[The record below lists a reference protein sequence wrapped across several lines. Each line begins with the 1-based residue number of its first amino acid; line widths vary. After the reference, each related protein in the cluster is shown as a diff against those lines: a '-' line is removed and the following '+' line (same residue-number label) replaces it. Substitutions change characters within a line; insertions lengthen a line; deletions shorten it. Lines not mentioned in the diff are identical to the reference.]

1 MKKGPKISIKNL
13 SGVMIAFLVIANAS
27 DVFAHCDTLDGPV
40 VAEARQALATGD
52 VTPVLKWVL
61 SDEEDNIKAAFK
73 HTLAVRQLGDEARNL
88 ADTYFF
94 ETLVRIHRAGE
105 GAPYSGLQPDSSVD
119 PAVTL
124 ADKAIEKGSVE
135 QLTNVLNNALKSGLT
150 SRFEEVLSSRKHAD
164 ESVAEGRNYVK
175 AYVKFTHF
183 AEGVHQ
189 LIEGEGQHGEH
200 N

>member
-1 MKKGPKISIKNL
+1 MKKMPKISIKNL
-13 SGVMIAFLVIANAS
+13 SGVMIAFLVMAHTS
-27 DVFAHCDTLDGPV
+27 DVFAHCDTLAGPV
-40 VAEARQALATGD
+40 VAEARQALVTGD
-52 VTPVLKWVL
+52 VIPVLKWVL

>member
-1 MKKGPKISIKNL
+1 MKKWPKISIKNL

>member
-1 MKKGPKISIKNL
+1 MKKVTKISIKNL
-13 SGVMIAFLVIANAS
+13 SGVMIAFLVMAHAS
-27 DVFAHCDTLDGPV
+27 DVFAHCDTLAGPV
-40 VAEARQALATGD
+40 VAEARQALVTGD

-105 GAPYSGLQPDSSVD
+105 GAPFSGLQPDSSVD